1 MRQHSPW
8 LRYLVAV
15 FALLAGL
22 VLSIRWSERGVLLE
36 GPGASALSSA
46 SPMSDDWDLD
56 AMRVFNQ
63 VLLQVRSNYVEPE
76 RLDAHRMLV
85 HAIDR
90 VQNFEPEIVAIFD
103 KELEAQ
109 PTKVEISVRAVSQN
123 FDLADVE
130 SHWQLSFKLRE
141 VFRFLQ
147 EHLDTEKTDLQELEY
162 AAINGMLN
170 TLDPHSALLSPRI
183 FEEMQASNRGS
194 FGGLGIV
201 ISIRD
206 GDLTVISPMADS
218 PAGRAGFRAGDR
230 IVKINEESTIN
241 MPLEEAV
248 SRLRGTPGSDVTLQ
262 ITRDGWGEPHE
273 FILTREI
280 INIESVV
287 HHSLGDNLGYV
298 AIRNFQGNTHDDL
311 LAALADLRKEG
322 ELKGLVLDL
331 RNDPGGLLQ
340 QAVRVTD
347 TFLSQGTIVT
357 TVGVGSRLRE
367 QTAATG
373 ANTEPLYPIVVLV
386 NSGTASASEIVAG
399 ALKAHDRAIV
409 IGDDTFGK
417 GSVQNIYPFRDGS
430 ALKLTIA
437 QYLTPGD
444 VSIQGVGVVPDI
456 RIVPAIVN
464 DETIDIYPSD
474 YVMREGDLEASLT
487 HELVRDAGERPS
499 AVLRYY
505 YEPEEMDAN
514 TLKDPN
520 DFEIDFEIDFAQQ
533 FLRAVG
539 RTWERPAM
547 LNEAKPTLKRVT
559 DEQLLLIQEQLRI
572 RNVDWAAGPTVIQ
585 PLSVEIVSNKTENRV
600 EAGGT
605 IELTARVTNNGDQPL
620 YRVRAD
626 SRSDYNLIDNREFV
640 FGRIA
645 PQQTREW
652 TIKIDVPNED
662 PSRIDQIALKLWAD
676 TIDLETEATAS
687 LRIDGLERPHWG
699 FSWWIDDTEHGNG
712 DGLLQVGEQ
721 VVFNMLIR
729 NTGAGDASETV
740 SYIRNRSDAA
750 LFIHEGRHTIDA
762 LRAGDSSL
770 STFSFTVQTAPEEGF
785 VKLDA
790 EVLDTKFRE
799 YISESLEIPVVDA
812 DDAPR
817 LQDVQASAQIT
828 ASTAPIYPA
837 PDTDREPIAEASR
850 NARVTVDATAE
861 GWYRIRWADG
871 RVGWLPEGAA
881 RLRNQPAEPN
891 AELRDRLQFQAPI
904 IDIEQDILKV
914 TSNRFIL
921 RGIVSDESKVQDYY
935 VLVNSRV
942 TPFRRQT
949 AKRAFRAVGSPSA
962 TIEISLPLLPGN
974 NEIIIVARDDE
985 NVSSTARLHVFRRD

>member
-1 MRQHSPW
+1 MRQNSPW

-46 SPMSDDWDLD
+46 SPTSDAWDLD

-76 RLDAHRMLV
+76 RVDAHRMLV

-90 VQNFEPEIVAIFD
+90 VQNFEPEIVAIFNR
-103 KELEAQ
+103 ELEAR
-109 PTKVEISVRAVSQN
+109 PTSVEISVRAISET
-123 FDLADVE
+123 FDISDVE

-147 EHLDTEKTDLQELEY
+147 EHLDTERTDAQELEY

-206 GDLTVISPMADS
+206 GHLTVISPMADS

-230 IVKINEESTIN
+230 IIKINEESTIN

-311 LAALADLRKEG
+311 LAALADLRKGG

-373 ANTEPLYPIVVLV
+373 SNTEPLYPIVVLV

-399 ALKAHDRAIV
+399 ALKAHDRAVV

-417 GSVQNIYPFRDGS
+417 GTVQNIYPFRDGS

-533 FLRAVG
+533 FLRQVG
-539 RTWERPAM
+539 RTWERPSM
-547 LNEAKPTLKRVT
+547 LNDVKPLLKRVT
-559 DEQLLLIQEQLRI
+559 DEQLLLIQEQLRV

-585 PLSVEIVSNKTENRV
+585 PLSVEIVSNKSDNRV

-605 IELTARVTNNGDQPL
+605 IEITARVTNNGDQPL

-626 SRSDYNLIDNREFV
+626 SRSDYNLLDNREFV

-645 PQQTREW
+645 PKQTREW
-652 TIKIDVPNED
+652 TIKLDVPNED

-676 TIDLETEATAS
+676 TVDLETEATAKV
-687 LRIDGLERPHWG
+687 RIDGLERPHWG

-762 LRAGDSSL
+762 LRAGDTSL
-770 STFSFTVQTAPEEGF
+770 STFSFTVQSAPEEGF

-799 YISESLEIPVVDA
+799 YISEELQIPVVGASDG
-812 DDAPR
+812 PR
-817 LQDVQASAQIT
+817 LQDVQGSAQIT

-850 NARVTVDATAE
+850 SARVSVDATAE

-871 RVGWLPEGAA
+871 RLGWLPEGAA
-881 RLRNQPAEPN
+881 RLRSQPAEPN
-891 AELRDRLQFQAPI
+891 TDVRDRLQFQAPI
-904 IDIEQDILKV
+904 IDIEQDILNV
-914 TSNRFIL
+914 TSNRFTL

-949 AKRAFRAVGSPSA
+949 AKRAYRAVGAPSA
-962 TIEISLPLLPGN
+962 TIEISVPLLPGN